1 MRTLLH
7 VFPTFAVGGAQVRFA
22 RIANR
27 FGRAY
32 RHRVVA
38 LDGMTE
44 CRAHLAADLDVEI
57 IAPTGRRRGSLAALL
72 PTRRLL
78 ETLAPDLLITSNWG
92 AMDWALANFDGR
104 RPHLHM
110 EDGFNA
116 DEAGGQLA
124 RRVWTRRLA
133 LRRSTVMLPSRTL
146 MSVARETWRLP
157 EQRLVHIPNG
167 IDCNRFDRAADPE
180 FAAKL
185 GLPGNEPIIGTVAAL
200 RPEKNLRR
208 LIDAFAMV
216 LGHRPAR
223 LAIVGDGSERAG
235 LEEHVGRLGL
245 GGRVVFTGACA
256 TPERLLPSL
265 AVFALSSDTEQMP
278 LSLLEAMAAG
288 RAVAATEVGDVA
300 AMVAA
305 ENRPHVVPR
314 SSEALA
320 AALLALLADPAYAAT
335 LGAANARRARE
346 VFDQERMFTAY
357 RELFDGLR

>member
-27 FGRAY
+27 FGGAY

-38 LDGMTE
+38 LDGVTE
-44 CRAHLAADLDVEI
+44 CRRHLAADLDCEI
-57 IAPTGRRRGSLAALL
+57 ITPAAPRRGSLAALL
-72 PTRRLL
+72 PTRHLL
-78 ETLAPDLLITSNWG
+78 DTLAPDLLVTSNWG
-92 AMDWALANFDGR
+92 AMDWVLANAGGR
-104 RPHLHM
+104 LPHLHM

-146 MSVARETWRLP
+146 MTVARETWRLP
-157 EQRLVHIPNG
+157 ERRLVHIPNG
-167 IDCNRFDRAADPE
+167 IDCDRFDRAADPE
-180 FAAKL
+180 FAARL
-185 GLPGNEPIIGTVAAL
+185 GLTEGDPIIGTVAAL

-208 LIDAFAMV
+208 LLDAFAVV

-223 LAIVGDGSERAG
+223 LAIIGDGAERPG
-235 LEEHVGRLGL
+235 LEEHARRLGL

-288 RAVAATEVGDVA
+288 RAVAATDVGDVA
-300 AMVAA
+300 AMVAPD
-305 ENRPHVVPR
+305 NRRHVVSR
-314 SSEALA
+314 SAESLA
-320 AALLALLADPAYAAT
+320 AALLALLADPAHAAT
-335 LGAANARRARE
+335 LGAANAHRARE
-346 VFDQERMFTAY
+346 AFDQERMFRAY
-357 RELFDGLR
+357 GELFDGLH